1 MARFLSKDLRSPFA
15 LENLQWAW
23 VLMNDTLEI
32 KTVGGTNW
40 MHFLLTPTTEN
51 IIMLS
56 TAVTLYQK
64 VPMNIKIV
72 VLKKMTA
79 YR

>member
-1 MARFLSKDLRSPFA
+1 M
-15 LENLQWAW
+15 ENFQWAW

-40 MHFLLTPTTEN
+40 MHFLFTPTTED

-56 TAVTLYQK
+56 TAVSLYKK
-64 VPMNIKIV
+64 VPMNNIKIV
-72 VLKKMTA
+72 VLKNMTA

>member
-1 MARFLSKDLRSPFA
+1 
-15 LENLQWAW
+15 
-23 VLMNDTLEI
+23 
-32 KTVGGTNW
+32 
-40 MHFLLTPTTEN
+40 MHFLLTPTTED

-56 TAVTLYQK
+56 TAVSLYQK

-72 VLKKMTA
+72 VLKNMTA